1 MKQMKQNF
9 LKVLLIAVFIGKS
22 FYSMA
27 CTPLAVPTINNISVV
42 GNNLILNS
50 TLNNV
55 WICNGYFIQVELVC
69 FDKPFTGVAPFY
81 HQSAQVNKTNTP
93 FVMPTQTIP
102 LTGLCPGTQYK
113 VRIREGYGPFNQFS
127 GWSAQAVFTTPGTAL
142 TPSITVSPNPVSLC
156 PPQTQQLTTTVTNSC
171 GGGPIGYTWTPT
183 TGLSCANCA
192 NPVASP
198 NTTTTYTVRTTGG
211 PTGCWTASN
220 VVTVN
225 VITVPPVVGT
235 VTAPASLCA
244 GNAATVAISSYSGNL
259 LWLQGPSASGPWTSV
274 GANTLSLTTPT
285 LSANT
290 CFQASVTGC
299 PGSLTSNTVCIT
311 VNPNPTVTVNSSV
324 ICQGF
329 TSTLTA
335 NGANSYTWSPGP
347 NTISV
352 NSATVSPPATSSF
365 TVIGSSMGCTNA
377 AVANVTVNPTPTIT
391 AAGSSVCVGQTASL
405 TANSFANST
414 YSWSG
419 PQSFASNQQNPTIA
433 NAQANMTGIYT
444 VVVTSSAGC
453 VQSATVNM
461 LITPLP
467 TVTVVGNNTLCSQGF
482 NGSQATTTLTSSG
495 AVSYTWTLPAGFSA
509 APNNNTNIIT
519 VTPPVTA
526 LQTVATMSVLGSSGA
541 CTNSAVYNLTV
552 MPNPTITPVSNS
564 ICAGFSG
571 SLSVSGANTYS
582 WSPSTALSSTNSAVV
597 IANPSVTTVYN
608 IIGNIAGCNSAT
620 QSSTMTVVPNP
631 TVTIAPSTP
640 SICYGTS
647 IGLTAAGAT
656 NYTWSPNSAISST
669 TGLAVTVN
677 PTVTTTYNLIGEQA
691 TCTGTTAITVTVVP
705 LPVITI
711 ALSSPTLCMN
721 NFNNSQNTVTVTASG
736 ATSYNWTGFSGL
748 LNSHFAGSAITVTS
762 ALQQPIGSG
771 TVIGTSATCTNI
783 ATFTVGAIPNPIISV
798 SSPTMCFGTSA
809 TLTANGAT
817 DYFWSPPANLSA
829 TTGSVVIANPNLT
842 TVYSVFGSSAT
853 CNSTTQTGTVGVVP
867 LPVLNVSPLTPTIC
881 YGNNTVLNVNGATS
895 YTWEPANSL
904 DNPFNSV
911 VVASPTIT
919 TNYTV
924 TGSAA
929 TCTSSTIRQVQV
941 IPLPNLQAFI
951 EPAAICEGDK
961 TTINAIG
968 ATSYSWSP
976 SFGLSNPN
984 SNFVVANPTVTTLY
998 TLSGS
1003 NGTCR
1008 DSITVLISVLQKPV
1022 LNLSISEPKICYGTN
1037 TSIFAS
1043 GAQSYSWSPAGTL
1056 NFMTNSA
1063 AVASPSTTTNYT
1075 IIGMNVT
1082 GSVTCVMTQEIMVEV
1097 VPTVTPNISNSVTIC
1112 AGESTKLTAGGS
1124 NTYLWLPPSSLS
1136 NSTIPN
1142 PVATPMSTTIY
1153 TVNVSDFGFCGATA
1167 TVLVRVNPTP
1177 TVSAGADAVFNTDEP
1192 MFIEAKGTGTIS
1204 WIQGTGIQCKDCP
1217 LTQIVTKASG
1227 CYVAQTVNQFG
1238 CRAID
1243 EVCVEITNDY
1253 NIYIPNIFTPN
1264 YDGMNDVFK
1273 VHGTGILEM
1282 QLTIFNRWGEELY
1295 TTTDPDKGWNGFYN
1309 GELSKNDVYAYLV
1322 TFKTMSGKIHTRTGH
1337 VTLMK

>member
-1 MKQMKQNF
+1 MKKITIQFYAF
-9 LKVLLIAVFIGKS
+9 LVLAFSWFQGN
-22 FYSMA
+22 A

-55 WICNGYFIQVELVC
+55 WICTGYFIQVELVC
-69 FDKPFTGVAPFY
+69 FNKPFTGLAPFY

-113 VRIREGYGPFNQFS
+113 IRIREGYGPFNQFS
-127 GWSAQAVFTTPGTAL
+127 GWSAQAVFTTPGVAL
-142 TPSITVSPNPVSLC
+142 VPSITINPNPVSLC
-156 PPQTQQLTTTVTNSC
+156 PPQTQQLTTTVNNAC

-244 GNAATVAISSYSGNL
+244 GNAATVAINTYSGNL
-259 LWLQGPSASGPWTSV
+259 LWLQGPSATGPWTSV

-335 NGANSYTWSPGP
+335 TGANSYTWSPGP
-347 NTISV
+347 ATISA
-352 NSATVSPPATSSF
+352 NSATVSPPTTSSY
-365 TVIGSSMGCTNA
+365 TVIGSSLGCTNA
-377 AVANVTVNPTPTIT
+377 AVANVTVNPTPTIS
-391 AAGSSVCVGQTASL
+391 ALGSSVCVAETASL
-405 TANSFANST
+405 SATSFANST
-414 YSWSG
+414 YTWTG
-419 PQSFASNQQNPTIA
+419 PQSFLSTQQNPTLA
-433 NAQANMTGIYT
+433 NAQANMSGIYT

-453 VQSATVNM
+453 VQAATVN
-461 LITPLP
+461 LLVTPLP

-482 NGSQATTTLTSSG
+482 NNSPATTTLTAGG
-495 AVSYTWTLPAGFSA
+495 AVSYTWTLPAGFAA
-509 APNNNTNIIT
+509 APNNNTNIVTI
-519 VTPPVTA
+519 TPPLTA

-582 WSPSTALSSTNSAVV
+582 WSPATALSSTNSAIV

-608 IIGNIAGCNSAT
+608 IVGNIAGCNSAT

-631 TVTIAPSTP
+631 TVSIAPGTP
-640 SICYGTS
+640 SICIGTN
-647 IGLTAAGAT
+647 IGLTASGAT

-669 TGLAVTVN
+669 TGIAVTVD
-677 PTVTTTYNLIGEQA
+677 PTVTTTYFLTGEQA
-691 TCTGTTAITVTVVP
+691 ACTGTTAITVTVVP
-705 LPVITI
+705 LPVVSI
-711 ALSSPTLCMN
+711 ALSSPTLCMD
-721 NFNNSQNTVTVTASG
+721 NFNNSLNTVTITASG
-736 ATSYNWTGFSGL
+736 ATTYNWTGFTGLAANNNSGATVVGTSIL
-748 LNSHFAGSAITVTS
+748 QSA
-762 ALQQPIGSG
+762 IGSG
-771 TVIGTSATCTNI
+771 TVIGTSATCTNM
-783 ATFTVGAIPNPIISV
+783 ATFTVGAIPNPVISV
-798 SSPTMCFGTSA
+798 TSPTMCFGTNA

-817 DYFWSPPANLSA
+817 NYFWSPPANLSA
-829 TTGSVVIANPNLT
+829 TTGSAVVANPNQT

-853 CNSTTQTGTVGVVP
+853 CNSTTQSGTVGVVP

-881 YGNNTVLNVNGATS
+881 YGQNIALNVNGATT
-895 YTWEPANSL
+895 YTWEPAGSL

-924 TGSAA
+924 IGSAA

-941 IPLPNLQAFI
+941 IPLPNLQAFV

-968 ATSYSWSP
+968 ASSYSWSP
-976 SFGLSNPN
+976 SFGLSNPF

-998 TLSGS
+998 TLHGS

-1008 DSITVLISVLQKPV
+1008 DSITVLISVLKKPV
-1022 LNLSISEPKICYGTN
+1022 LNLAISEPKICYGTN

-1043 GAQSYSWSPAGTL
+1043 GAQSYSWSPTQTL

-1097 VPTVTPNISNSVTIC
+1097 VPTVTPSISNSVTIC

-1124 NTYLWLPPSSLS
+1124 NTYLWTPPTSLS

-1142 PVATPMSTTIY
+1142 PVATPKSTTIY
-1153 TVNVSDFGFCGATA
+1153 TVNISDFGFCGATT

-1204 WIQGTGIQCKDCP
+1204 WIQGNGIQCKDCP
-1217 LTQIVTKASG
+1217 YTQITTRASG
-1227 CYVAQTVNQFG
+1227 CYVAQAINQFG
-1238 CRAID
+1238 CKATD
-1243 EVCVEITNDY
+1243 EVCIEITNDY

-1264 YDGMNDVFK
+1264 EDGLNDVFK
-1273 VHGTGILEM
+1273 VHGTGITEM
-1282 QLTIFNRWGEELY
+1282 TLTIFDRWGEELHRS
-1295 TTTDPDKGWNGFYN
+1295 TDPDKGWNGFYK
-1309 GELSKNDVYAYLV
+1309 ETLCKNDVYAYLV
-1322 TFKTMSGKIHTRTGH
+1322 VFKTMSGKIHTRTGH